1 MITYG
6 KLFENAKKKIDL
18 NDLEHRAIYL
28 FLSDILKVDK
38 TRLLLMKDEI
48 VDEDVLEKFSEML
61 ADYIV
66 DYRPIEYIL
75 GYTYFYYHKNMY
87 ILKYTQ

>member
-28 FLSDILKVDK
+28 FLSDILKVD
-38 TRLLLMKDEI
+38 
-48 VDEDVLEKFSEML
+48 
-61 ADYIV
+61 
-66 DYRPIEYIL
+66 
-75 GYTYFYYHKNMY
+75 
-87 ILKYTQ
+87 